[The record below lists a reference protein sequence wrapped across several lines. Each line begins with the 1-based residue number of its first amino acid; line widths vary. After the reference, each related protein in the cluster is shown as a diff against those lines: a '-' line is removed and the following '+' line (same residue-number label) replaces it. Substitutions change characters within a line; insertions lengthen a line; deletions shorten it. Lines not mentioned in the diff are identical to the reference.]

1 VLRIPKKWVHALNFK
16 VESSDINELGQATS
30 SSPRRNLK
38 SRNITQLGL
47 NERYVMMKLQCVYDK
62 KKKKLATR
70 LRASENELGESE
82 KRESLTKSHSFQ
94 FNHGT
99 SLREFDDDD
108 DFESSWNS
116 RTSLNPNGGS
126 SSI

>member
-1 VLRIPKKWVHALNFK
+1 MI
-16 VESSDINELGQATS
+16 
-30 SSPRRNLK
+30 
-38 SRNITQLGL
+38 
-47 NERYVMMKLQCVYDK
+47 KLQCIYDK
-62 KKKKLATR
+62 KIKLVTR

-99 SLREFDDDD
+99 SLREFDDD
-108 DFESSWNS
+108 FESSWNPG
-116 RTSLNPNGGS
+116 TSLNPNGGS

>member
-1 VLRIPKKWVHALNFK
+1 MISMSSGKQPRVRH
-16 VESSDINELGQATS
+16 VE
-30 SSPRRNLK
+30 
-38 SRNITQLGL
+38 
-47 NERYVMMKLQCVYDK
+47 M
-62 KKKKLATR
+62 R

-108 DFESSWNS
+108 DDFESSWNS
-116 RTSLNPNGGS
+116 GTSLNPNGGA

>member
-1 VLRIPKKWVHALNFK
+1 MLNFK
-16 VESSDINELGQATS
+16 EDSSNINEFGQATS
-30 SSPRRNLK
+30 SSPHGNLK

-47 NERYVMMKLQCVYDK
+47 NERYVMIKLQCIYDK
-62 KKKKLATR
+62 KRKLVTR

-99 SLREFDDDD
+99 NFREFDDDG
-108 DFESSWNS
+108 DFESSSNS
-116 RTSLNPNGGS
+116 GTSLNPNGS
-126 SSI
+126 ASSI